1 MKTAGDAKA
10 LADAK
15 HTDVGGGDWYAEAV
29 GQATAQ
35 GLFTGTSGTTFAPAG
50 TTTRGMLVTVLHRLA
65 GLPEAEAASFTDV
78 AADSYCADAVA
89 WAAEHGVTS
98 GHLRRRLLP
107 QRRPD
112 P

>member
-1 MKTAGDAKA
+1 MAFSSLLGGVYAGSVKTAGDAKA

-15 HTDVGGGDWYAEAV
+15 YTDVGGGDWYAEAV

-50 TTTRGMLVTVLHRLA
+50 TTTRGMLVTVLHR
-65 GLPEAEAASFTDV
+65 GLLLRRCGGLGRRARRDLR
-78 AADSYCADAVA
+78 
-89 WAAEHGVTS
+89 
-98 GHLRRRLLP
+98 HLRRRLLP